1 MKRTKRFTL
10 RRIALG
16 LAVLTVMAPV
26 AQAKPTPSNPS
37 EIPYLSHGTLAAPS
51 VGVDDRAVSRATS
64 VGQVHVGVDDRA
76 VARAT
81 SVGQVQIPYLS
92 HGTLTANGA
101 VDDRAFSKATTV
113 GAAPVAGV
121 EDGYEFSVGVVGGIA
136 AAMAA
141 LLGAALLIRHGR
153 RTRLSPA

>member
-10 RRIALG
+10 RRVALG

-26 AQAKPTPSNPS
+26 AQAKPLPNNT
-37 EIPYLSHGTLAAPS
+37 EIPYLSHGTLAPPS

-64 VGQVHVGVDDRA
+64 VGQVQVGVDDRA
-76 VARAT
+76 IARAT

-92 HGTLTANGA
+92 HGTLTAGGA
-101 VDDRAFSKATTV
+101 VDDRSFSKATTV
-113 GAAPVAGV
+113 GAAPLARVN
-121 EDGYEFSVGVVGGIA
+121 DGYEFPVGVVGGIA

-153 RTRLSPA
+153 RERLSPA